1 MGGPSVQRPESFDDK
16 TVEDTPITNSDGKES
31 ELVGGTTDD
40 VKGAYDS
47 EYPDGGLRAWLV
59 VAGVS
64 FMLKIF
70 TKGHADSRR
79 PLRPLFLR
87 APHLTCLLTLLADIL
102 FRRFGYVNAWGVS
115 EFLRIST
122 A

>member
-31 ELVGGTTDD
+31 GTVGTTDD
-40 VKGAYDS
+40 VKAAYDS

-70 TKGHADSRR
+70 TKRYADSRR
-79 PLRPLFLR
+79 LLRPLFLR
-87 APHLTCLLTLLADIL
+87 APQLTCLLTLLADIL

-115 EFLRIST
+115 EL
-122 A
+122 